1 MSSLR
6 LGRQG
11 RSRGVLLLLRVLQV
25 AQPFGLAWYC
35 SVPTFQSYGLGSQ
48 DLAKTRFVAD
58 ALERSQ
64 AVVKR
69 LPVSHGSCESS
80 SFHFLEPP
88 DPEHPRGLGG
98 GWEGVVTGRCS

>member
-25 AQPFGLAWYC
+25 AQPFGLALYC
-35 SVPTFQSYGLGSQ
+35 SVATFQSYGLGSQ

-69 LPVSHGSCESS
+69 AGVPWVVRIIIFPFFWSLLIQNILGDSGAVG
-80 SFHFLEPP
+80 
-88 DPEHPRGLGG
+88 RG
-98 GWEGVVTGRCS
+98 W